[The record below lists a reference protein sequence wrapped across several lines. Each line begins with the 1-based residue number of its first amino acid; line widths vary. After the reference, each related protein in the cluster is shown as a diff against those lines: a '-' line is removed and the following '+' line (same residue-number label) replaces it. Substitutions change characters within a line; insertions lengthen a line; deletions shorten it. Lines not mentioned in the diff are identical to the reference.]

1 MAESL
6 PALPTLAGG
15 TVRLRAMVAADAAKV
30 FAIFSSPQVTRY
42 WSSGPMR
49 EQAQAEALIAEID
62 DCARRGVLLQW
73 GVTTLGSDDVVGTCT
88 LAHLDPGQGRAEV
101 GFALHPAHWGRGVM
115 RMALRTLI
123 GHAFATL
130 GLRRLEADVDPRN
143 LRSLHALET
152 LGFRREGL
160 LRERWLVDGE
170 IQDSV
175 LLGLL
180 RSEWQAPS

>member
-1 MAESL
+1 MAEL
-6 PALPTLAGG
+6 TAALPTLDGG
-15 TVRLRAMVAADAAKV
+15 AVRLRAMVPDDAAEV

-49 EQAQAEALIAEID
+49 EQAQAAALIADIE
-62 DCARRGVLLQW
+62 DCARRGALLQW
-73 GVTTLGSDDVVGTCT
+73 GLTTPDDDRVVGTCT
-88 LAHLDPGQGRAEV
+88 LAHLDLGQGRAEV
-101 GFALHPAHWGRGVM
+101 GFALHPQCWGRGLM
-115 RMALRTLI
+115 QAALRTLI
-123 GHAFATL
+123 GHAFAAL
-130 GLRRLEADVDPRN
+130 DLRRLEADVDPRN
-143 LRSLHALET
+143 QRSLRALET

-160 LRERWLVDGE
+160 LRERWMVEGE

>member
-1 MAESL
+1 MTELS

-15 TVRLRAMVAADAAKV
+15 TVRLRAMAAADAPEV

-49 EQAQAEALIAEID
+49 EQSQAEALIAEID
-62 DCARRGVLLQW
+62 DCARRGALLQW
-73 GVTTLGSDDVVGTCT
+73 GVTTLDNDQIVGTCT
-88 LAHLDPGQGRAEV
+88 LAHLDLGQGRSEV
-101 GFALHPAHWGRGVM
+101 GFALHPLYWGRGLM
-115 RMALRTLI
+115 RAALRALI

-143 LRSLHALET
+143 LRSLHALEA

-160 LRERWLVDGE
+160 LRERWLVEGE
-170 IQDSV
+170 TQDSV

-180 RSEWQAPS
+180 RSEWQGHA

>member
-1 MAESL
+1 MAELS

-15 TVRLRAMVAADAAKV
+15 TVRLRAMTDADAPEV

-42 WSSGPMR
+42 WSSGPMY
-49 EQAQAEALIAEID
+49 EQAQAEALIAEIN

-73 GVTTLGSDDVVGTCT
+73 GVTTLDRDDVVGTCT
-88 LAHLDPGQGRAEV
+88 LAHLDLGQGRAEV

-115 RMALRTLI
+115 RTALHTLV
-123 GHAFATL
+123 GHAFGTL

-160 LRERWLVDGE
+160 LRERWLVEGE

-180 RSEWQAPS
+180 RSEWQAPA

>member
-1 MAESL
+1 VE
-6 PALPTLAGG
+6 ALPTLPTLADGA
-15 TVRLRAMVAADAAKV
+15 VRLRAMADEDAPQV

-49 EQAQAEALIAEID
+49 EQAQAQALIAEIA

-73 GVTTLGSDDVVGTCT
+73 GITTLGSNDVVGTCT
-88 LAHLDPGQGRAEV
+88 LAHLDLNQGRAEV
-101 GFALHPAHWGRGVM
+101 GFALHPSHWGRGVM
-115 RMALRTLI
+115 RAALRTLI

-160 LRERWLVDGE
+160 LRERWLVEGE

-180 RSEWQAPS
+180 RSDWQAIA